1 MSQAV
6 LSSNSWD
13 RNTRKPKVASPPN
26 ACDCAVHV
34 YGPPGSCSLAPTRIY
49 EPPQASFD
57 DVRRMHATIGI
68 DRGVLI
74 QPTTYGTDHRVL
86 LDALQRG
93 KGQYL
98 GIALVDDTV
107 LDAELERLA
116 QAGVRGARF
125 NFLASLGLNWD
136 RARFERTVARIAE
149 LGWIT
154 IVHGTADELIERE
167 AMLRKVRTQVVID
180 HLVHW
185 DLARGYAGQKTFDFI
200 RDLLGQ
206 GNFWIKLSNGDRI
219 SLQGYPYDDTVEL
232 AQAFLAAAPDRA
244 IWATDWP
251 HILYRG
257 EVPND
262 ADLIEL
268 FFRFAP
274 DADARQ
280 KILVDNPATLFGF

>member
-1 MSQAV
+1 MNQAV

-13 RNTRKPKVASPPN
+13 RNTRTPKVAPPPN

-34 YGPPGSCSLAPTRIY
+34 YGPPGACSLAPNRTY
-49 EPPQASFD
+49 EPPEASFD
-57 DVRRMHATIGI
+57 DVRRMHAMIGI
-68 DRGVLI
+68 DRGVLV

-86 LDALQRG
+86 LDALERG
-93 KGQYL
+93 KGRYL
-98 GIALVDDTV
+98 GTALVEDTV

-116 QAGVRGARF
+116 RAGVRGARF

-154 IVHGTADELIERE
+154 IVHGTADELLERE
-167 AMLRKVRTQVVID
+167 AMLRKVRTPVVID

-232 AQAFLAAAPDRA
+232 AQAFIAAAPDRA

-257 EVPND
+257 KVPND

-268 FFRFAP
+268 LFRFAP

>member
-1 MSQAV
+1 M
-6 LSSNSWD
+6 
-13 RNTRKPKVASPPN
+13 
-26 ACDCAVHV
+26 
-34 YGPPGSCSLAPTRIY
+34 
-49 EPPQASFD
+49 
-57 DVRRMHATIGI
+57 IGI
-68 DRGVLI
+68 DRGVLV

-86 LDALQRG
+86 LDALEHG
-93 KGQYL
+93 KGRYL
-98 GIALVDDTV
+98 GTALVDDTV
-107 LDAELERLA
+107 PDAELERLA
-116 QAGVRGARF
+116 QAGVRGARI

-154 IVHGTADELIERE
+154 IVHGTADELLERE
-167 AMLRKVRTQVVID
+167 VMLRKVRTPVVID